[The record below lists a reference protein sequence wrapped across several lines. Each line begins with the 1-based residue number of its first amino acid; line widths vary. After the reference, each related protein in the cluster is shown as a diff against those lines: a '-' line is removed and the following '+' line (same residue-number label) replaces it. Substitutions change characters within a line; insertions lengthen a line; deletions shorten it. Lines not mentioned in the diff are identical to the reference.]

1 MGVSLPAGSRIA
13 GGRLAGFLGSWRRP
27 DGRGAAVD
35 LAAAL
40 RLLILDGRL
49 PVGTRLPAERELAE
63 ALGVSR
69 TLVTAAMDA
78 LRDAGMVASR
88 RGAGSWISVPGKEPD
103 LTGWALHPPPEVIDM
118 AHASPFAPPELAA
131 AVDRARLRLPE
142 LLPSHG
148 YHSFGLPETRELIAR
163 RYTERGLPTTPD
175 QVMITNGAQHAL
187 ALVLRL
193 HVGPGQRVLV
203 DNPTYPSA
211 VDGIRAAHALPV
223 AVPLGPDGWDLDS
236 VEATLR
242 QAAPRLA
249 YFVVDFQNPTGL
261 RMPAADRERLAAAL
275 RRTRTLTMVDETL
288 VELDL
293 EGDPLDGPPPLSAF
307 AEDWVVAAGSAS
319 KAYWGGLRLGWL
331 RAPVELVHRLAEAR
345 PSLDLGSPA
354 FEQLVLGELLAEGD
368 TVLAP
373 RRKEFAHRRDMMI
386 GLLAEHCPEWTV
398 DRPGGGLNLWCDL
411 GKPLSTQLAMAVNR
425 LGVQVV
431 PGSRFAAHG
440 GLEHWMRLP
449 YTLPEDQLTEAVRR
463 IGLAW
468 NGLAEPARS
477 SIGIA

>member
-1 MGVSLPAGSRIA
+1 MTSTLPAGSRIS
-13 GGRLAGFLGSWRRP
+13 GPRLASFLGSWRRP

-40 RLLILDGRL
+40 RVLFLDGRL

-69 TLVTAAMDA
+69 TMVTTAMDS
-78 LRDAGMVASR
+78 LRENGMVASR

-103 LTGWALHPPPEVIDM
+103 RTGWSLHPPSTVIDM
-118 AHASPFAPPELAA
+118 AHASPFAPPGLAA

-142 LLPSHG
+142 LLNSHG
-148 YHSFGLPETRELIAR
+148 YQSFGLPEPRELIAR

-187 ALVLRL
+187 TLALRL

-203 DNPTYPSA
+203 DNPTYPTA

-223 AVPLGPDGWDLDS
+223 AVPLDRDGWDLDS

-261 RMPAADRERLAAAL
+261 RMSAPDRERLAHAL
-275 RRTRTLTMVDETL
+275 RRARTLAVVDETL

-293 EGDPLDGPPPLSAF
+293 EGDPVDAPPPLAAF
-307 AEDWVVAAGSAS
+307 AEDWVILAGSAS
-319 KAYWGGLRLGWL
+319 KAYWGGLRMGWL
-331 RAPVELVHRLAEAR
+331 RAPAELVHRLGESR
-345 PSLDLGSPA
+345 PSMDLGSPV
-354 FEQLVLGELLAEGD
+354 FEQLVLAELLADGEAI
-368 TVLAP
+368 LAP
-373 RRKEFAHRRDMMI
+373 RREEFARRRDFMVE
-386 GLLAEHCPEWTV
+386 LLAEHCPEWTV
-398 DRPGGGLNLWCDL
+398 NRPPGGLNLWCDL
-411 GKPLSTQLAMAVNR
+411 GKPLSTQLAMAVGR
-425 LGVQVV
+425 HSVQAV

-440 GLEHWMRLP
+440 GLEQWMRLP
-449 YTLPEDQLTEAVRR
+449 YTLPDDQLAEAVRR
-463 IGLAW
+463 IGAAW
-468 NGLAEPARS
+468 SGLADPVPPGH
-477 SIGIA
+477 GIA